1 MTPDLIRRILAAY
14 GEVSLAKDT
23 NLVNE
28 MYHAALG
35 LEEAKGDGEHPT
47 NKPAVVSEPMLNMA
61 AFAEA
66 LTHDIR
72 LYDIRNEIRLTTNF
86 DDVYFDDRALQER
99 EEAAMA
105 TVTNESDLLRVHREA
120 KSMRAKLDVS
130 EELNRVN
137 TIPAIDITAGTYRSK
152 GLLVML
158 FSTIMIT
165 YFA

>member
-1 MTPDLIRRILAAY
+1 LTPDLIRRILAAY
-14 GEVSLAKDT
+14 GEVSLAQDT

-35 LEEAKGDGEHPT
+35 LEETNGDKEPASVSDPT
-47 NKPAVVSEPMLNMA
+47 LNLA

-86 DDVYFDDRALQER
+86 DDVYFDDNALQER
-99 EEAAMA
+99 EDAAMA
-105 TVTNESDLLRVHREA
+105 TVTNESELLRFHHEA
-120 KSMRAKLDVS
+120 KAMRAKLEVS
-130 EELNRVN
+130 EELNRVY

-158 FSTIMIT
+158 FATIMIT